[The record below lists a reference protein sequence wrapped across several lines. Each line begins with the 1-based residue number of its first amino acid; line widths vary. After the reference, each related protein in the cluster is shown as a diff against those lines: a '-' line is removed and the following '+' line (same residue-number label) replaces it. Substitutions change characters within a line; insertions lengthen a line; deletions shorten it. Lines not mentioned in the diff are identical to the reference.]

1 MPIQGIAW
9 LGAVVLLLAVEAA
22 TVGLVSIWFG
32 VGALA
37 GLVTSFFTDNVWIQ
51 LTVFLVVAIV
61 CLLAVRPLAVRYTVP
76 KKAATNADRTIGAQ
90 GVVVETIDNI
100 AAQGQVKVRGAVWS
114 ARTAAD
120 GTVLPEGTHVQ
131 VLRIEGVKAIVAPI
145 PAQVQEP

>member
-1 MPIQGIAW
+1 M
-9 LGAVVLLLAVEAA
+9 LFR
-22 TVGLVSIWFG
+22 S
-32 VGALA
+32 
-37 GLVTSFFTDNVWIQ
+37 
-51 LTVFLVVAIV
+51 LVVAIV

>member
-9 LGAVVLLLAVEAA
+9 LGAVVLLFAVEAA

-51 LTVFLVVAIV
+51 IV

-76 KKAATNADRTIGAQ
+76 KKTATNADRTIGAQ

>member
-9 LGAVVLLLAVEAA
+9 LGAVVLLFAVEAA

-61 CLLAVRPLAVRYTVP
+61 CLLATGPSEPRAWSLRQLTTSPPR
-76 KKAATNADRTIGAQ
+76 DRS
-90 GVVVETIDNI
+90 
-100 AAQGQVKVRGAVWS
+100 R
-114 ARTAAD
+114 
-120 GTVLPEGTHVQ
+120 
-131 VLRIEGVKAIVAPI
+131 
-145 PAQVQEP
+145 

>member
-9 LGAVVLLLAVEAA
+9 LGAVVLLFAVEAA

-76 KKAATNADRTIGAQ
+76 KKTATNADRTIGGQ
-90 GVVVETIDNI
+90 G
-100 AAQGQVKVRGAVWS
+100 KVRGAVWS